1 MTHAHLLLPDPTPE
15 DVRAARD
22 RAGLSQAQAAELAGL
37 QDKARWSEYE
47 RGARQIDGARWAL
60 WLLSVGLHP
69 AARLAPATSR
79 QNGPQCAEARES
91 HHPSPDARSGR
102 HGPRRGLDGAISG
115 GADVAAGGG

>member
-1 MTHAHLLLPDPTPE
+1 MTQHLVLPEPTPAE
-15 DVRAARD
+15 VRAARD
-22 RAGLSQAQAAELAGL
+22 RAGISQAQAASLAGL

-69 AARLAPATSR
+69 AARLAPPTKR
-79 QNGPQCAEARES
+79 QNGLHGAEAREA

-102 HGPRRGLDGAISG
+102 HGARSGLAGAVSV
-115 GADVAAGGG
+115 GAEVAAGGC

>member
-1 MTHAHLLLPDPTPE
+1 MTQHLVLPEPTPAE
-15 DVRAARD
+15 VRAARD
-22 RAGLSQAQAAELAGL
+22 RAGISQAQAASLAGL

-69 AARLAPATSR
+69 AARLAPPTKR
-79 QNGPQCAEARES
+79 QNGLHGADAREA

-102 HGPRRGLDGAISG
+102 HGARSGLAGAVSV
-115 GADVAAGGG
+115 GAEVAAGGC

>member
-1 MTHAHLLLPDPTPE
+1 MTQHLVLPEPTPAE
-15 DVRAARD
+15 VRAARD
-22 RAGLSQAQAAELAGL
+22 RAGISQAQAASLAGL

-69 AARLAPATSR
+69 AARLAPPTKR
-79 QNGPQCAEARES
+79 QNGLHGAEAREA

-102 HGPRRGLDGAISG
+102 HGARAGLAGAISG
-115 GADVAAGGG
+115 GADVVAGGG

>member
-1 MTHAHLLLPDPTPE
+1 MTQHLVLPEPTPAE
-15 DVRAARD
+15 VRAARD
-22 RAGLSQAQAAELAGL
+22 RAGISQAQAASLAGL

-69 AARLAPATSR
+69 AARLAPPTKR
-79 QNGPQCAEARES
+79 QNGLHGAEAREA

-102 HGPRRGLDGAISG
+102 HGSRAGLAGAVSG
-115 GADVAAGGG
+115 GFEVAAWGG